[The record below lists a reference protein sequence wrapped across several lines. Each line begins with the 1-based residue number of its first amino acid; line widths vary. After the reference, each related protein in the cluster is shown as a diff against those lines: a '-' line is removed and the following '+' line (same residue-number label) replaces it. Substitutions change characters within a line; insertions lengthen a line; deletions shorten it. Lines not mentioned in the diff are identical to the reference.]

1 MRIVEPF
8 KSIGRA
14 AQVNKRLSLKKKE
27 LVFRNAAVLALE
39 FPGIENH
46 VEYRQRICRSSELL
60 LRVGSIHARNGLAKA
75 RIGHFTQLVHRLVEQ
90 IVALQKRCATG
101 YVPQQP

>member
-14 AQVNKRLSLKKKE
+14 AQANKRLSHKKKE
-27 LVFRNAAVLALE
+27 LVFWNAAVLALE
-39 FPGIENH
+39 LPSIDNHIE
-46 VEYRQRICRSSELL
+46 YSQRICRSSELL
-60 LRVGSIHARNGLAKA
+60 LRVGSIHARNGFAKA

-90 IVALQKRCATG
+90 IVTLQKRCATC
-101 YVPQQP
+101 YVPQ